1 MAIVGEPGEQTQ
13 KSRDLVTAP
22 VCAHAR
28 THTRAHR
35 AACIYQMTSYSR
47 SINVKTLKT
56 KFAIL

>member
-13 KSRDLVTAP
+13 KSRDLVTSP
-22 VCAHAR
+22 VCAHAH
-28 THTRAHR
+28 THTTPQGGMYLPDD
-35 AACIYQMTSYSR
+35 IISR